1 MKKVLKFLGIL
12 IIANIKKILIIG
24 GILLISSFSYYG
36 AVDENGE
43 RVISFEQNE
52 TQSAF
57 KSEVIEEQQEIK
69 QEDIQQEEKTAK
81 VEEQKEEIEPI
92 QAKQEEIKEE
102 NKTVQKVSKKT
113 EVKEKTP
120 TKEVLKQEQKE
131 TKQQEEIIETQQEIK
146 QEETKTEQE
155 KEQEEIKYTEVEVK
169 IAEKTE
175 CIDNKHCAVT
185 GNSNKWFKT
194 QAEAI
199 AEYNAE
205 LEKWSQKYKSGEIT
219 YDELTKKSPYGYET
233 WNCPKCNQY
242 TLNYYYN

>member
-43 RVISFEQNE
+43 RVISFEQNA

-57 KSEVIEEQQEIK
+57 KSEVVEEQQEIK

-81 VEEQKEEIEPI
+81 AEEQIEEIEPI
-92 QAKQEEIKEE
+92 QTKLQDTKDDTIAIQKLSKSTQVVEKTKTKEI
-102 NKTVQKVSKKT
+102 
-113 EVKEKTP
+113 VKE
-120 TKEVLKQEQKE
+120 QQKE
-131 TKQQEEIIETQQEIK
+131 TKKQEEIIETQQEKK

-205 LEKWSQKYKSGEIT
+205 LERWSQKYKSGEIT

>member
-43 RVISFEQNE
+43 RVLSFEQNA

-81 VEEQKEEIEPI
+81 VEVQKEEIEPI
-92 QAKQEEIKEE
+92 QTKLQDTKDDTIAVQKLSKSTQVEEKTKTKEVVKEQQKETKKQEEIKE
-102 NKTVQKVSKKT
+102 TQ
-113 EVKEKTP
+113 
-120 TKEVLKQEQKE
+120 QERK
-131 TKQQEEIIETQQEIK
+131 QEEINEVQEKK
-146 QEETKTEQE
+146 QEE
-155 KEQEEIKYTEVEVK
+155 INYTEVEVK

-205 LEKWSQKYKSGEIT
+205 LERWSQKYKSEEIT

>member
-24 GILLISSFSYYG
+24 GILMISSFSYYG

-43 RVISFEQNE
+43 RVISFEQNA

-57 KSEVIEEQQEIK
+57 KSEVVEEQQEIK

-81 VEEQKEEIEPI
+81 AEEQIEEIEPI
-92 QAKQEEIKEE
+92 QTKLQDTKDDTIAVQKLSKSTQVEEKTKTKEVVKEQQKETKKQEEIKETQQE
-102 NKTVQKVSKKT
+102 KK
-113 EVKEKTP
+113 
-120 TKEVLKQEQKE
+120 
-131 TKQQEEIIETQQEIK
+131 QEEI
-146 QEETKTEQE
+146 KTEQE

>member
-43 RVISFEQNE
+43 RVISFEQNA

-57 KSEVIEEQQEIK
+57 KSEVVEEQQEIK

-81 VEEQKEEIEPI
+81 AEEQIEEIEPI
-92 QAKQEEIKEE
+92 QTKLQDTKDDTIA
-102 NKTVQKVSKKT
+102 VQKLSKST
-113 EVKEKTP
+113 QVEEKTK
-120 TKEVLKQEQKE
+120 TKEVVKEQQKE
-131 TKQQEEIIETQQEIK
+131 TEKQEEIIETQQEKK